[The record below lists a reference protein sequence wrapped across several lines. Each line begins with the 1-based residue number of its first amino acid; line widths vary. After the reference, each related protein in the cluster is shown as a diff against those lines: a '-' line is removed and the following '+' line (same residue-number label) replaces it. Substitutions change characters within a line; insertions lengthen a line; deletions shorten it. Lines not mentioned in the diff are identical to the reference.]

1 MRTWIYP
8 AVIAHSDEGDYVVRF
23 PDFPQAITGADTFE
37 EAAAL
42 AEDALEVI
50 VLEYLSGG
58 RIIPEPR
65 PAAEGEIRVA
75 LDPVT
80 ATRAALAQ
88 IMRERKITNVA
99 LAARLGK
106 SEGAIRRLT
115 DGSANV
121 KMATVI
127 DALKSLGGKA
137 ILSDEAA

>member
-1 MRTWIYP
+1 MRTWTYP
-8 AVIAHSDEGDYVVRF
+8 AQIARAEEGDFVVRF
-23 PDFPQAITGADTFE
+23 PDFPEALTGADTFE
-37 EAAAL
+37 EAAAQ
-42 AEDALEVI
+42 AEDALEVA
-50 VLEYLSGG
+50 VLENLASG
-58 RIIPEPR
+58 RIIPQPR
-65 PAAEGEIRVA
+65 SATKGEVDVA

-80 ATRAALAQ
+80 ASRAALAN

-121 KMATVI
+121 KIDTVI
-127 DALKSLGGKA
+127 EALKSLGGKA

>member
-8 AVIAHSDEGDYVVRF
+8 AVIARADEGDYVVRF
-23 PDFPQAITGADTFE
+23 PDFPEALTGADTFE

-42 AEDALEVI
+42 AEDALEVAI
-50 VLEYLSGG
+50 LEYLAES
-58 RIIPEPR
+58 RIIPQPR
-65 PAAEGEIRVA
+65 PAAKGEVDVA

-80 ATRAALAQ
+80 ASRAALANV
-88 IMRERKITNVA
+88 MRERRITNVA

-121 KMATVI
+121 KIDTVI
-127 DALKSLGGKA
+127 EALKSLGGRA